1 VKHDQINAF
10 PSPSNAFRKK
20 KKSKK
25 KKTPGTMLQT
35 ATNVSIDSKVKRKEQ
50 SNVII
55 IITPTTA

>member
-1 VKHDQINAF
+1 
-10 PSPSNAFRKK
+10 
-20 KKSKK
+20 
-25 KKTPGTMLQT
+25 MLQT

>member
-1 VKHDQINAF
+1 MLSGRRRRV
-10 PSPSNAFRKK
+10 RR
-20 KKSKK
+20 

-50 SNVII
+50 SHVII